1 MPMILFPNVLVNS
14 VSVLLMP
21 AISEAYARKDFH
33 LIRRTI
39 KKTVFYCLL
48 LGFSCT
54 FGFLLT
60 GKWIGQFIFQNTLA
74 GSFILILSWICPFLY
89 FLYLCTDSNI
99 WHPLLPLWH
108 ACRRT
113 ADYFFILSCAPSVCQ
128 KKIAKKQPAL
138 VY

>member
-1 MPMILFPNVLVNS
+1 MPRRPTTALVDQVEKSTIGFHTVAIIIMGRATKQAAISGMAMPMILFPNVLVNS

-60 GKWIGQFIFQNTLA
+60 GKWIGQFIFQNT
-74 GSFILILSWICPFLY
+74 
-89 FLYLCTDSNI
+89 
-99 WHPLLPLWH
+99 
-108 ACRRT
+108 
-113 ADYFFILSCAPSVCQ
+113 
-128 KKIAKKQPAL
+128 
-138 VY
+138 